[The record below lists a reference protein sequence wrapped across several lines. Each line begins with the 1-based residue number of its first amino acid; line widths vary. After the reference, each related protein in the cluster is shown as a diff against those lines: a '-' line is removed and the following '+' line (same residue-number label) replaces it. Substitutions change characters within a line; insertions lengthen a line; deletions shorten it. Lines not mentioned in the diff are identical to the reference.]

1 MAFLGSGS
9 YLFGRNG
16 LLAGL
21 AKLLDRLLIVSEILL
36 AADEDDGET
45 LAEVQNLGDPL
56 LKSTCQQGC
65 ADRTGYQL
73 WARLR
78 STNLLLDVVEGIGGV
93 DGEADQDNVRVG
105 VGQGSKTVVILL
117 ASSIP

>member
-1 MAFLGSGS
+1 MVLYDARRNACLGRVKPDRGIPLIGS

-36 AADEDDGET
+36 ATDEDDGET

-65 ADRTGYQL
+65 ADRAGYQL
-73 WARLR
+73 GR
-78 STNLLLDVVEGIGGV
+78 G
-93 DGEADQDNVRVG
+93 
-105 VGQGSKTVVILL
+105 
-117 ASSIP
+117 